1 MHSGILLVAIVI
13 IEARGSGGQDQI
25 LEGRTC
31 GRNNAYEIK
40 NEFGFSFS
48 LFLLRRNEDKDISH
62 ISGINYVIIVK
73 IITST

>member
-25 LEGRTC
+25 LEGSTC

-48 LFLLRRNEDKDISH
+48 LFLLRRNEDKELYLIS
-62 ISGINYVIIVK
+62 VE
-73 IITST
+73 STMS